1 MKNKK
6 LIIILVVVIVVAA
19 AAAVFVVPKFMGEK
33 EEVIEEFYYPISDYF
48 VVNVKDG
55 NGMLFKTTVVLVHT
69 DEDMAE
75 VIKANEYAVRD
86 TLLFLF
92 RSLDKQDI
100 QDQGI
105 QERLRQEIP
114 AMLNELLGVDNFT
127 SVLFGDFVM
136 Q

>member
-1 MKNKK
+1 MKKK
-6 LIIILVVVIVVAA
+6 NLIIIIVVLAIVA
-19 AAAVFVVPKFMGEK
+19 GAAVFVVPKFMGDK
-33 EEVIEEFYYPISDYF
+33 EEVIEEFYYPMSDYF

-55 NGMLFKTTVVLVHT
+55 NGMLFKTTVILVHT

-75 VIKANEYAVRD
+75 VIKANEYAIRD

-92 RSLDKQDI
+92 RSLDKTDI

-105 QERLRQEIP
+105 QNRLRQEIP